1 MENEGLESVNKSERP
16 ASEVTNVSMSTV
28 LSRIEAE
35 IRALADQSRAFQE
48 EAGALMT
55 PDRSASAQTV
65 TAIQSLDALTQK
77 LDCLSTYLE
86 QISAQAPEGWLLDI
100 QAAISTIALEE
111 LKHKLSGDE
120 TEWSDAAKASNGC
133 EFF

>member
-1 MENEGLESVNKSERP
+1 MSKKELP
-16 ASEVTNVSMSTV
+16 ANDVTNVSMSTV

-35 IRALADQSRAFQE
+35 IRELADQSRAFQA
-48 EAGALMT
+48 EAGSLLVSEK
-55 PDRSASAQTV
+55 PASAQTA

-86 QISAQAPEGWLLDI
+86 QISAQAPAGWLLDI
-100 QAAISTIALEE
+100 QAAISAIALEE

-120 TEWSDAAKASNGC
+120 TDWSDVAKASNGC

>member
-1 MENEGLESVNKSERP
+1 MNKSERP
-16 ASEVTNVSMSTV
+16 ANDVTNVSMSTV

-35 IRALADQSRAFQE
+35 IRELADQSRAFQD
-48 EAGALMT
+48 EAGALIT
-55 PDRSASAQTV
+55 SDRPASEQTV

-77 LDCLSTYLE
+77 LDCLSSYLE

-111 LKHKLSGDE
+111 LKHKLSGDK
-120 TEWSDAAKASNGC
+120 TDWSDVAKASNGC
-133 EFF
+133 DFF